1 MLLRAAIS
9 FLLLGPV
16 FSASCLAGQSFIQE
30 EGKYLNPPNLI
41 WTENSVFAGV
51 SLASVPRLPF
61 SASVDCE
68 NHTTAADGNIAVRQ
82 LASHIDRDSYGRTRV
97 LVDLNEKG
105 SVPDPHKIQVSI
117 YDPISKTDIT
127 LFPNDKRAI
136 LRREAGAYPIGFR
149 SSQRIQL
156 KQPQVGKRLPAIE
169 TKVEELPEE
178 VIDHMRLRHGR
189 FLTIFPARASW
200 NEKPDRTKL
209 DYWFSQ
215 EIQSF
220 ILIQQVG
227 PGDSSHSVKVFDIR
241 RHEPDAAL
249 FSIPEGYKIEEMVIS
264 DPRPQY
270 IL

>member
-61 SASVDCE
+61 SASS
-68 NHTTAADGNIAVRQ
+68 IAR
-82 LASHIDRDSYGRTRV
+82 
-97 LVDLNEKG
+97 
-105 SVPDPHKIQVSI
+105 
-117 YDPISKTDIT
+117 IT
-127 LFPNDKRAI
+127 LLPLMATS
-136 LRREAGAYPIGFR
+136 REAGAYPIGFR

-156 KQPQVGKRLPAIE
+156 KQPRVGKRLPAIE